1 MWILITVS
9 PEHKRNILTNK
20 KKCKKKLIA
29 TSSCNPVLMNCFLSK
44 KALKRFLRRTS
55 NDTTSSQRERRNEIF
70 PILCPLHVS
79 FEYTLLVK
87 GPTCFSL
94 SVLGFVKKLI
104 LHLTAGSARADKE
117 TCGLIV
123 LTFCSL
129 TLEENEKE

>member
-1 MWILITVS
+1 MTQPPPRGKEEMRYSLFYAHS
-9 PEHKRNILTNK
+9 
-20 KKCKKKLIA
+20 
-29 TSSCNPVLMNCFLSK
+29 
-44 KALKRFLRRTS
+44 
-55 NDTTSSQRERRNEIF
+55 
-70 PILCPLHVS
+70 HVS

-94 SVLGFVKKLI
+94 SVLGFVKKQM